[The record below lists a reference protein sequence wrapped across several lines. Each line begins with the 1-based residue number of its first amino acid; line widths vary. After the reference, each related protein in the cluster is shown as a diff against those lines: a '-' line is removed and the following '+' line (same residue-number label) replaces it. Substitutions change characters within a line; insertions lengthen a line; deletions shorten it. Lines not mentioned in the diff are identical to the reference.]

1 MIGRLR
7 YLLAI
12 GVLISLH
19 LLLYT
24 ETFTLK
30 DNLDQDTQVNYVLP
44 VEFSRAAALD
54 FQGLAADFQLLQGIF
69 FIGEKIERQVQIT
82 DAEWDYFTLIIKAVI
97 KLDPYFYDT
106 YHLATGILTWGV
118 GRFQDA
124 IDILETAR
132 KFNPEDFRYPY
143 QIGFIYFYFL
153 NDAQKGAQYLEL
165 ASRLPDAPP
174 LLASLASR
182 LAYYK
187 GNYEFSINLLERMLA
202 AERSPEIRKYYKRRL
217 EAIQG
222 ARLLER
228 AVQEFKTVYFRLPD
242 SLPEL
247 IDKKFIE
254 ALPQDPYGGDYTL
267 LESGRVYS
275 TSKFADAP
283 QKKPS
288 EKQPAS
294 N

>member
-1 MIGRLR
+1 VIGRLR
-7 YLLAI
+7 YLLAL

-30 DNLDQDTQVNYVLP
+30 ESLDQNIRVNYVLP
-44 VEFSRAAALD
+44 AEFSQVAALD

-69 FIGEKIERQVQIT
+69 FIGEKIDQQVQIT

-118 GRFQDA
+118 GRYQDA
-124 IDILETAR
+124 IDILETGR
-132 KFNPEDFRYPY
+132 KFNPEDYRYPY
-143 QIGFIYFYFL
+143 QIGFIHFYFL

-187 GNYEFSINLLERMLA
+187 GNYKFSINLLERMLSS
-202 AERSPEIRKYYKRRL
+202 ERSPEIRQYYQRRL
-217 EAIQG
+217 DALQG
-222 ARLLER
+222 ALALEK
-228 AVQEFKTVYFRLPD
+228 AVQEFKTVYFRLP
-242 SLPEL
+242 STLQEL
-247 IDKKFIE
+247 IDKKLIE
-254 ALPQDPYGGDYTL
+254 TLPQDPYGGDYII

-275 TSKFADAP
+275 TSKFTDAQ